1 MPKVKQHLKKVVQVL
16 SFKHN
21 QDFIVNVRTIAWQT
35 ESEIHLDF
43 KHMTGSFLSHLIFF
57 LIFFMVIQLLKSH
70 ISRCVFHAEITYV
83 KKYLWSHYT
92 HLSVRWCFDS
102 NTQETGGKPS

>member
-57 LIFFMVIQLLKSH
+57 FDFFYGNPA
-70 ISRCVFHAEITYV
+70 AE
-83 KKYLWSHYT
+83 
-92 HLSVRWCFDS
+92 
-102 NTQETGGKPS
+102 KPH